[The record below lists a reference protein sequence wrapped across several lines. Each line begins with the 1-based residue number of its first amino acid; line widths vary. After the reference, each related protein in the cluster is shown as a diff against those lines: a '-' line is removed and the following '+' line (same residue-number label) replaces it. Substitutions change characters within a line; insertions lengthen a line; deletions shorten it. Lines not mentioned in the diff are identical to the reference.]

1 MPRPAV
7 TGAENGPRRQT
18 GVEAAGAILRC
29 LPPHTPDFNPIEMAF
44 AKLKALL
51 RAATREQSSTSGR
64 PSPNPFAASPAKEC
78 TNYLATAGYEAT

>member
-18 GVEAAGAILRC
+18 GVEAAGASLRC
-29 LPPHTPDFNPIEMAF
+29 LPPHSPDFNPIEMAS

-51 RAATREQSSTSGR
+51 RAATRERYPTSGK

-78 TNYLATAGYEAT
+78 TNCLAIAGYDAT